1 MRVSQAA
8 IDAGVVAGRKTL
20 DQASSFES
28 GLVSDEMLTTFVTD
42 VLTAGFGTVPNNSIV
57 GPGAHVHPN
66 VNPKATEENT
76 LVGKLT
82 AGARAMGI
90 DERKFGI
97 ADAGYAFANTTTS
110 FSDGTNS
117 ESIPLYGLSRNHC
130 RS

>member
-76 LVGKLT
+76 LVDPT
-82 AGARAMGI
+82 ATHSYAPSQEPTEKI
-90 DERKFGI
+90 VESDEHP
-97 ADAGYAFANTTTS
+97 ADEGEHEENY
-110 FSDGTNS
+110 DD
-117 ESIPLYGLSRNHC
+117 E
-130 RS
+130 